1 MVLTFKLIC
10 LEYYDLNKN
19 ELKLIKAYQVLT
31 QYMIYS
37 VNHLTKK
44 NHLLNDLSNKQMN
57 YNQEAEKIIQK
68 QQRKIKEQ
76 EATIGELTNNCINME
91 YLIKELN
98 LEDAVNNL
106 GIDVK
111 GSDTLTSKQYANLHN
126 DMTNPNPK
134 SLEGN

>member
-1 MVLTFKLIC
+1 M
-10 LEYYDLNKN
+10 NKN

-44 NHLLNDLSNKQMN
+44 NQLLNDLSQKQMN

-76 EATIGELTNNCINME
+76 ESTLGELTNNCINME
-91 YLIKELN
+91 YLIKELH

-106 GIDVK
+106 GVDIK
-111 GSDTLTSKQYANLHN
+111 GSDTLTSKEYNNLHN
-126 DMTNPNPK
+126 DMTNPNPRN
-134 SLEGN
+134 LEGN